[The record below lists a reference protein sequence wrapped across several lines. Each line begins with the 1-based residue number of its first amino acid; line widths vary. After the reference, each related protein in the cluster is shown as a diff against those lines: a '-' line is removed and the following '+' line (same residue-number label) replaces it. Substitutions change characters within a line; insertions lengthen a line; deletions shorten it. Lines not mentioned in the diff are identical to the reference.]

1 MATFKNEFSWSL
13 SRNELFHYCPRKY
26 FYNYYE
32 YWDGWLWNATPL
44 KKKIYQLKKMS
55 ALDMW
60 LGDVVH
66 RCIKFSILH
75 KDKEAPFLLESLQKR
90 LAHDLALSLKNA
102 QGPIQPKNLLLLEH
116 YKGLPV
122 DEHYWFEKGA
132 ALLNAYMQST
142 WYERLK
148 TISANQFLYIDADDI
163 KSMQFD
169 VNGLRV
175 YAIPDLC
182 FYNSDGQLVLIDWK
196 TGKERHTALSPQL
209 KIYALRLQ
217 LVDGIK
223 PSDKSIQAYTHYI
236 QTGTDVGRLIE
247 EADIDEA
254 YAIIEA
260 GKQQMLALLDNEA
273 ENIPKPMAYFEKT
286 EDTSKCAL
294 CPFQEICN

>member
-1 MATFKNEFSWSL
+1 
-13 SRNELFHYCPRKY
+13 
-26 FYNYYE
+26 
-32 YWDGWLWNATPL
+32 
-44 KKKIYQLKKMS
+44 MS

-75 KDKEAPFLLESLQKR
+75 KEKEAPFLLDSLQKR
-90 LAHDLALSLKNA
+90 LAHDLALSFKNA
-102 QGPIQPKNLLLLEH
+102 QGPIQPKNLLLIEH
-116 YKGLPV
+116 YKDLPV
-122 DEHYWFEKGA
+122 DEQYWLEKGA
-132 ALLNAYMQST
+132 SLLKTYLQST
-142 WYERLK
+142 WYEHLK
-148 TISANQFLYIDADDI
+148 TIPANQFVYVDADDI

-182 FYNSDGQLVLIDWK
+182 FYNQDGQVVLIDWK
-196 TGKERHTALSPQL
+196 TGKERHTELSPQL

-247 EADIDEA
+247 DADIDEA
-254 YAIIEA
+254 YAIIAA
-260 GKQQMLALLDNEA
+260 GKQQMLDLLEDVA
-273 ENIPKPMAYFEKT
+273 ENKPKPMACFEKT
-286 EDTSKCAL
+286 EDATKCAI

>member
-32 YWDGWLWNATPL
+32 YWDGWLWNASPL

-66 RCIKFSILH
+66 RCIKYSILH
-75 KDKEAPFLLESLQKR
+75 KNKEAPYLLESLQKR
-90 LAHDLALSLKNA
+90 LAHDLAISYQNA
-102 QGPIQPKNLLLLEH
+102 QGPINPKSLLLIEH
-116 YKGLPV
+116 YKGLPI
-122 DEHYWFEKGA
+122 DKDYWFEKGA
-132 ALLNAYMQST
+132 TLLTTYFQSK
-142 WYERLK
+142 WYEILK
-148 TISANQFLYIDADDI
+148 SIPANQFIYVDADDI

-169 VNGLRV
+169 VHGLKV

-182 FYNSDGQLVLIDWK
+182 FYDQEGQLILIDWK
-196 TGKERHTALSPQL
+196 TGRERHTELSAQL

-217 LVDGIK
+217 LVDGIDTK
-223 PSDKSIQAYTHYI
+223 TTNIQAYTHYI
-236 QTGTDVGRLIE
+236 QTGTDVGRNI
-247 EADIDEA
+247 AASDIDEA
-254 YAIIEA
+254 YAIIDA
-260 GKQQMLALLDNEA
+260 GKQQMLALLENEA
-273 ENIPKPMAYFEKT
+273 ENKPKPMDCFEKT
-286 EDTSKCAL
+286 DDTSKCEL